1 MTCIVK
7 LKRIF
12 ENFLETRVSNHQKA
26 KNKSKAI
33 DKDKRKYN
41 VFYNKIKVIQFLK
54 KFINIRIL
62 LKIEKE
68 KSFIDLHFLKM
79 LEYYI
84 YLSFYHENIQKLLYN
99 QKLLNYF
106 EKVINTKGFDPTKWD
121 PDYNL
126 QRVREVIIYFYHVYL
141 KNSINN

>member
-1 MTCIVK
+1 MTCIIK

-12 ENFLETRVSNHQKA
+12 DNFLETRVYNHHRV

-33 DKDKRKYN
+33 DKDKTKYN
-41 VFYNKIKVIQFLK
+41 FFFNKIRNIQYLK
-54 KFINIRIL
+54 KFLHKRIL

-84 YLSFYHENIQKLLYN
+84 YLSFYHENIQKLSYN
-99 QKLLNYF
+99 QKLLDYF
-106 EKVINTKGFDPTKWD
+106 EQVINTKGFVPTKWG
-121 PDYNL
+121 PDYKL
-126 QRVREVIIYFYHVYL
+126 ELVRDNIFFNFY
-141 KNSINN
+141 NFD